1 MGNPILS
8 DDGVGFRIVEELEN
22 RYDEQEVAVMAT
34 DLAGLSLLD
43 LIVGYDK
50 VIIIDSIQTR
60 QGQVG
65 QVYRLDAEDLATT
78 RHAVSPHD
86 VNLANALELGR
97 RLGLAM
103 PREIIIFAIE
113 VQDVTTFGES
123 CTPQVERAI
132 PAAVN
137 MVARELA
144 GRGRH
149 KDTGPGDQA

>member
-22 RYDEQEVAVMAT
+22 RYDEREVTVMAT

-43 LIVGYDK
+43 LIPGYDK

-60 QGQVG
+60 EGKVG
-65 QVYRLDAEDLATT
+65 QVYRLDAEDFATT
-78 RHAVSPHD
+78 RHAASPHD
-86 VNLANALELGR
+86 VNLVTALELGK
-97 RLGLAM
+97 RLGLSM

-113 VQDVTTFGES
+113 VADVTTFGES
-123 CTPQVERAI
+123 CTPKVERAI
-132 PAAVN
+132 PKAVQR
-137 MVARELA
+137 VATELA
-144 GRGRH
+144 GWGRH